1 MLNVTTRPF
10 ALSAKVEVTPGG
22 LLAIAALVT
31 GILLTSAV
39 IVRVAKHGRAASGQS
54 RIHRGVQA
62 LSA

>member
-39 IVRVAKHGRAASGQS
+39 IVRVAKH
-54 RIHRGVQA
+54 
-62 LSA
+62 